1 MTVQQPYAERSS
13 RRFGVF
19 KVDGVN
25 KFFPFEALETAQKV
39 IGKSMNE
46 LKLKND
52 YV

>member
-1 MTVQQPYAERSS
+1 MTVQQPYAELSS
-13 RRFGVF
+13 RRFGGL

-46 LKLKND
+46 LKPKND

>member
-1 MTVQQPYAERSS
+1 MAVQQPYAELSS
-13 RRFGVF
+13 RRFGAF
-19 KVDGVN
+19 KVDGLN
-25 KFFPFEALETAQKV
+25 KFFPFEALETAQKA